1 MNFIEKKEIK
11 DKKNEIE
18 NKKSEIKNNLDKIND
33 VVIYNNY
40 DFILDDIENNVA
52 INLGSMLSIFD
63 YSEPMYKES
72 KEYVENNIEF
82 INVLKDDGIL
92 YYIGNEF
99 KDMFKNIN
107 ISINLYIVKGLS
119 FGYCDENIELDLYN
133 MDIKEIS
140 DYIDNNQYG
149 YEFSDYIDYLDNI
162 YCFYDSLN
170 DSIIKMINNYKD
182 YIC

>member
-1 MNFIEKKEIK
+1 MNFKEKKEIK

-40 DFILDDIENNVA
+40 DFILDDIRNCVA
-52 INLGSMLSIFD
+52 IDKYSMSSIFD
-63 YSEPMYKES
+63 YSEPLYNES
-72 KEYVENNIEF
+72 RNYIENNIKF

-92 YYIGNEF
+92 KYIGNEF

-107 ISINLYIVKGLS
+107 ITINLYIVNNLS
-119 FGYCDENIELDLYN
+119 FCTCNEKIEMENYF

-170 DSIIKMINNYKD
+170 DSIIKMINDYKD